1 MPARLNA
8 TIPATTS
15 HAVSS
20 TTQPPPTHW
29 HLPTPTTHII
39 PHCPRLHTLPLRRA
53 ALEEELQS
61 YPQLSEE
68 QRAAA
73 LAEHE
78 RREREYSR
86 LQRQRLCMDDFE
98 PLKLIGKVG
107 GRELQWDRLGGVGPG
122 KHSRCCC

>member
-1 MPARLNA
+1 M
-8 TIPATTS
+8 
-15 HAVSS
+15 
-20 TTQPPPTHW
+20 PPPHV
-29 HLPTPTTHII
+29 LC
-39 PHCPRLHTLPLRRA
+39 PHRRA

-98 PLKLIGKVG
+98 PLRLIGKVG
-107 GRELQWDRLGGVGPG
+107 VGREGEGAGVLFVAEQLGQ
-122 KHSRCCC
+122 CL

>member
-1 MPARLNA
+1 MRSRAITVCHSSWSIWPLFSC
-8 TIPATTS
+8 PS
-15 HAVSS
+15 HVPSS
-20 TTQPPPTHW
+20 
-29 HLPTPTTHII
+29 
-39 PHCPRLHTLPLRRA
+39 RRA
-53 ALEEELQS
+53 ALEQELQS

-107 GRELQWDRLGGVGPG
+107 GEGW
-122 KHSRCCC
+122 